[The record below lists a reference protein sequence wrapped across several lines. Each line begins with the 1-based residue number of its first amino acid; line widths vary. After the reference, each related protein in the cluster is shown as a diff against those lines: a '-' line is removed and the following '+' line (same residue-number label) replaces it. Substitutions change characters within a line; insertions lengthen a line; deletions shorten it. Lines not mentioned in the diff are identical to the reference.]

1 MGKKILGIVGSYR
14 KGGVIDSAVSEV
26 LNAAAEGGAEVEKIH
41 LLDKRIEFCTNCRR
55 CTQTEGPEPGA
66 CIHDDDMPGL
76 IAAIEEAGAIVFGAP
91 VNFGGVNALTQRFLE
106 RLVCYSWWP
115 WGEPAPKL
123 RKGKRP
129 TKKAVLITSSAMPA
143 IMGRF
148 CTGSMKSL
156 KKGSAVVGAKPVAT
170 LYVGL
175 AAGSERLAL
184 SGRMVS
190 RARRA
195 GGKLSTPS

>member
-41 LLDKRIEFCTNCRR
+41 LLDTRIEFCTNCRR

-66 CIHDDDMPGL
+66 CIHDDDMAGL
-76 IAAIEEAGAIVFGAP
+76 IAAIEEAGAIVLGAP

-123 RKGKRP
+123 RKEGKPR
-129 TKKAVLITSSAMPA
+129 KKAVLITSSAMPA

-156 KKGSAVVGAKPVAT
+156 KKGAAVVGAKPVAT

-175 AAGSERLAL
+175 AAGSERQAL

-195 GGKLSTPS
+195 VGKLSTPS